1 MPDSGRPAAIAGE
14 PGHGSGR
21 GVGENG
27 EGDEGDRFPPSP
39 WVGAARG
46 GGSTGGDG
54 LEVAVI
60 GGGGTPVLRKG
71 REAAVVVRDEAGSG
85 VGLLI
90 AGVRRFGGEIFVL
103 VSTLAGPWWPA
114 GIPVAGRWDSSCR
127 ATRRLD
133 GDGTTQ
139 AGGGTVQAAAMK
151 GEASLVVL
159 GWRRCGVN
167 VGLRRRLA
175 ATGHVAGPACGT
187 TSSNEEEGEGG
198 RCGVPQ
204 RARGRVYGE
213 NQARARGAV

>member
-1 MPDSGRPAAIAGE
+1 
-14 PGHGSGR
+14 
-21 GVGENG
+21 
-27 EGDEGDRFPPSP
+27 
-39 WVGAARG
+39 
-46 GGSTGGDG
+46 
-54 LEVAVI
+54 VAVI

-103 VSTLAGPWWPA
+103 AGTLAGPWWPA
-114 GIPVAGRWDSSCR
+114 GIQVAGRWDGSCR
-127 ATRRLD
+127 ARRRLD

-139 AGGGTVQAAAMK
+139 AGGGTVRAAAME

-159 GWRRCGVN
+159 GWRLCGVN

-187 TSSNEEEGEGG
+187 TSSNEEEGEGDGVACRSRHVVG
-198 RCGVPQ
+198 RTGKT
-204 RARGRVYGE
+204 RRGPEERCRTEGGRKE
-213 NQARARGAV
+213 EREKKEGREKKKKRKKGKRK